1 MADPKKR
8 IAPRQR
14 SWLPIILV
22 LLALAIGL
30 GFVLWYY
37 AMDPREPAVVPEPPT
52 RPAPITPD
60 PEAVEPAP
68 TPTDE
73 QEPVLVTIEEE
84 CDIISGRIEDFFN
97 RLDQRDYIK
106 QRKMSEGSKAYF
118 EGLLNRLLD
127 HPPAVTGETKNINVI
142 LGNTAHFYRIL
153 GLDDLWLLK
162 DVMNHEKEDLE
173 ELMAL
178 FYRWSQIAP
187 ECPDIDLNFHLP
199 LAGVYE
205 YSGFFLNTLGGRSY
219 LFRRGAKVRSLVT
232 YYSVLILDRANEAG
246 LNRHG
251 LDIRYGINTLLAEM
265 PGMDNLQQRGK
276 YLDTLTEL
284 ESKYQRLYG
293 D

>member
-1 MADPKKR
+1 MTDPQKR
-8 IAPRQR
+8 VAPRQR

-60 PEAVEPAP
+60 PEAVEPLP
-68 TPTDE
+68 DPTDE
-73 QEPVLVTIEEE
+73 LAPATIEEE
-84 CDIISGRIEDFFN
+84 CDIISGRIVDFFN
-97 RLDQRDYIK
+97 RLDRRDYIQ
-106 QRKMSEGSKAYF
+106 QREMPEGSRAYF
-118 EGLLNRLLD
+118 ERLLARLLD
-127 HPPAVTGETKNINVI
+127 NPPAVTGETDDIEVI
-142 LGNTAHFYRIL
+142 LGNTAHFYRVL
-153 GLDDLWLLK
+153 GLNDLWLLK
-162 DVMNHEKEDLE
+162 DVMNHQKEDLE

-187 ECPDIDLNFHLP
+187 ECPDSDLNFHLS
-199 LAGVYE
+199 LADAYE

-219 LFRRGAKVRSLVT
+219 LFRRDAKVRTLVT

-246 LNRHG
+246 INRHG

-265 PGMDNLQQRGK
+265 PGMDNLQQREE
-276 YLDTLTEL
+276 YLATLTGL
-284 ESKYQRLYG
+284 ENKYQRLYG

>member
-1 MADPKKR
+1 MTDPQKR
-8 IAPRQR
+8 VAPRQR

-60 PEAVEPAP
+60 PEAVEPLP
-68 TPTDE
+68 DPTDE
-73 QEPVLVTIEEE
+73 LAPATIEEE
-84 CDIISGRIEDFFN
+84 CDIISGRIVDFFN
-97 RLDQRDYIK
+97 RLDRRDYIQ
-106 QRKMSEGSKAYF
+106 QREMPEGSRAYF
-118 EGLLNRLLD
+118 ERLLARLLD
-127 HPPAVTGETKNINVI
+127 NPPAVTGETDDIEVI
-142 LGNTAHFYRIL
+142 LGNTAHFYRVL
-153 GLDDLWLLK
+153 GLNDLWLLK
-162 DVMNHEKEDLE
+162 DVMNHQKEDLE

-187 ECPDIDLNFHLP
+187 ECPDSDLNFHLP
-199 LAGVYE
+199 LADAYE

-219 LFRRGAKVRSLVT
+219 LFRRDAKVRTLVT

-246 LNRHG
+246 INRHG

-265 PGMDNLQQRGK
+265 PGMDNLQQREE
-276 YLDTLTEL
+276 YLATLTGL
-284 ESKYQRLYG
+284 ENKYQRLYG